1 MTATPVSAKTVRNY
15 FKANP
20 TKVPEG
26 RCWKSING
34 RGQLHPLA
42 VKAFNRAKRGSQVYT
57 PKVMDNKQVVLKGAK
72 GRKVVVSTAT
82 LRQLDGSVGK
92 RGAISK
98 ATKEKYLAS
107 LV

>member
-1 MTATPVSAKTVRNY
+1 MAATPVSAKTVRDF

-20 TKVPEG
+20 SKVTQG
-26 RCWKSING
+26 RWWKSING
-34 RGQLHPLA
+34 RGQLNPDA
-42 VKAFNRAKRGSQVYT
+42 VKAFNRAKRGREVYV

-72 GRKVVVSTAT
+72 GKKVVVSTAA
-82 LRQLDGSVGK
+82 LRALDGSAGK

-107 LV
+107 L